1 MQQNYVTEFIL
12 NALDL
17 ISLGCVSEGWDKFV
31 AQELVARVTE
41 RLNAQSNYI
50 RKDGMFEGELFS
62 GESRFEELDGEKK
75 IDIEVKKILNLNFF
89 KTEIIN
95 YDVGYLSSDSEI
107 KVKFCRIIFMFPTF
121 KNE

>member
-17 ISLGCVSEGWDKFV
+17 ISPGCVSEGSDKFV
-31 AQELVARVTE
+31 AQELVAGVIE

-50 RKDGMFEGELFS
+50 RKDDMFEAELFS
-62 GESRFEELDGEKK
+62 EECRFEELDSERK
-75 IDIEVKKILNLNFF
+75 IDIEVKKILNFNLF

-107 KVKFCRIIFMFPTF
+107 IVKFCRIIFMSPTF